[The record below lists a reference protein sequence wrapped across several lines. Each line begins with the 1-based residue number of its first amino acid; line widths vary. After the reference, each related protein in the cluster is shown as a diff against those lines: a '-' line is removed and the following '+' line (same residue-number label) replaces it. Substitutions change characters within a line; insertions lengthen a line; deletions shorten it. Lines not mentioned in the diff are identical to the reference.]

1 MDTPAILLVIELHAP
16 SPPCLARALM
26 LTRYLHARLDILVYP
41 QLSIPGLSPGV
52 VRQRQEE
59 AGECVAALRRS
70 IVAPDVEITIELA
83 SGGPMSDAIVDKA
96 RQNHYALIIK
106 APWQQVRSRRDPND
120 WQLMRRC
127 PVPLLLTAG
136 RPWHPKARFLA
147 VIDVLNPRG
156 VGQREAILEA
166 ANALRLACAAELDLG
181 HIEPANSH
189 DPAQDAGAAR
199 MQLERLGQRYDLAA
213 SRLHQLGGR
222 TTEPL
227 RLFVSER
234 EYDLLIVGVANEIQ
248 APWPPSIGPA
258 LAQSLSATD
267 CDLLMIQESE
277 KVQSVLTGQRLLRWS
292 PFPLWQWLGTD

>member
-1 MDTPAILLVIELHAP
+1 
-16 SPPCLARALM
+16 
-26 LTRYLHARLDILVYP
+26 
-41 QLSIPGLSPGV
+41 
-52 VRQRQEE
+52 
-59 AGECVAALRRS
+59 
-70 IVAPDVEITIELA
+70 
-83 SGGPMSDAIVDKA
+83 
-96 RQNHYALIIK
+96 
-106 APWQQVRSRRDPND
+106 
-120 WQLMRRC
+120 MRRC

-181 HIEPANSH
+181 HIEPANSY